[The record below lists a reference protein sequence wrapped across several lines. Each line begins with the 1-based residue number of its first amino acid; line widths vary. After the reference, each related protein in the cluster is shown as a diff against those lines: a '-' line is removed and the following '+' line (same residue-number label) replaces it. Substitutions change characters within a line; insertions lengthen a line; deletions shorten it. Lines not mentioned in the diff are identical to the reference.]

1 MSAASSPREGAL
13 VLIRAVTEK
22 GAMLDEALLPEALPP
37 AERARA
43 LSLARAVIRWLGP
56 VDAALASFM
65 KKPPAREVRAIL
77 RLGATEIL
85 ALEEAPHG
93 VVDSAVKLAKGNRK
107 AAPLS
112 GLVNAVLRRVADE
125 GPALWSSMDHAR
137 LAAPDWL
144 WKALRADWGKAGAAA
159 ISAAHLQP
167 APLDLTPK
175 DGDAAALAEKLGGE
189 ATPTGSV
196 RLTRA
201 GSLTSLPGYE
211 AGDWWAQDAAA
222 ALPAR
227 LAGKGEGKRALDLC
241 AAPGGKTMQLAAAG
255 WNVTALDLS
264 KARME
269 RVKANLARTGLKAE
283 LIIADA
289 LKYSAPAFDLVL
301 LDAPCSASGTI
312 RRHPELPHIR
322 DGAGLQE
329 ITALQ
334 AKLIEAAWALTAP
347 GGMMIYATCSLF
359 HAEGEARINAF
370 LKAHP
375 EAARA
380 PVTAEET
387 GDAALLTRAGDF
399 RARPDHWA
407 EKGGLDGFYAA
418 RLTRTA

>member
-144 WKALRADWGKAGAAA
+144 WKALRADWG
-159 ISAAHLQP
+159 
-167 APLDLTPK
+167 
-175 DGDAAALAEKLGGE
+175 
-189 ATPTGSV
+189 
-196 RLTRA
+196 R
-201 GSLTSLPGYE
+201 
-211 AGDWWAQDAAA
+211 
-222 ALPAR
+222 
-227 LAGKGEGKRALDLC
+227 RALLRS
-241 AAPGGKTMQLAAAG
+241 PLHI
-255 WNVTALDLS
+255 S
-264 KARME
+264 SPR
-269 RVKANLARTGLKAE
+269 R
-283 LIIADA
+283 LI
-289 LKYSAPAFDLVL
+289 
-301 LDAPCSASGTI
+301 
-312 RRHPELPHIR
+312 
-322 DGAGLQE
+322 
-329 ITALQ
+329 
-334 AKLIEAAWALTAP
+334 
-347 GGMMIYATCSLF
+347 
-359 HAEGEARINAF
+359 
-370 LKAHP
+370 
-375 EAARA
+375 
-380 PVTAEET
+380 
-387 GDAALLTRAGDF
+387 
-399 RARPDHWA
+399 
-407 EKGGLDGFYAA
+407 
-418 RLTRTA
+418 